1 MNIDN
6 DDEGDDDEDDGA
18 QYELNWMSLL
28 NGCFIGTSGIKVL
41 AVKVMSLLIAGVT
54 LPDHKKKTKR
64 HDDFE
69 QIFFLH
75 TFLTAFGIS
84 SNWWGKLI
92 KMWALI
98 FIG

>member
-28 NGCFIGTSGIKVL
+28 NGCFIGASCIKFL

-54 LPDHKKKTKR
+54 LPDHKKKT
-64 HDDFE
+64 
-69 QIFFLH
+69 
-75 TFLTAFGIS
+75 
-84 SNWWGKLI
+84 
-92 KMWALI
+92 
-98 FIG
+98 